1 MKNVSLVVFD
11 FDGVM
16 TDNHVWVHQSG
27 AEAVRCHRGDGL
39 GIAHLK
45 KAGFEVIVLST
56 ETNPVVTARCR
67 KLKIEA
73 IQDCDDKLAALQQL
87 ARGRSLSPGQIAYV
101 GNDLNDVACLRWV
114 GWPIAVA
121 DAPAEVRALAKWVTR
136 LPGGRGAVREVAD
149 RFVLS
154 RHDGDP
160 TIGRTREW
168 IWRSIE
174 LRQTLASSDELLAR
188 ILRVARTMT
197 TVLRDDG
204 RIFLFG
210 DEGSGADVQHLAAE
224 LGERVTTAGRAVPAT
239 ALTMDVSTPPGMD
252 DADSYRETVAGQL
265 ERQAHA
271 GDMAVGISVSGNSPH
286 VVRAMETARRLGL
299 RTVALTGAAGGKLG
313 GIGEECIPIPSDR
326 RTSTRDGHML
336 IGRILCAY
344 LERALS
350 DGTPAADQLNA
361 EP

>member
-39 GIAHLK
+39 GIARLK
-45 KAGFEVIVLST
+45 KAGFEVMVLST
-56 ETNPVVTARCR
+56 EANPVVTARCQ

-73 IQDCDDKLAALQQL
+73 IQDCADKLAALQEL
-87 ARGRSLSPGQIAYV
+87 ARGRCLSPGQIAYV

-149 RFVLS
+149 QLVLS
-154 RHDGDP
+154 RDDSDQ
-160 TIGRTREW
+160 TIGWIREK

-174 LRQTLASSDELLAR
+174 LQQALGSSDELLAQMMR
-188 ILRVARTMT
+188 AARAMAAILRK
-197 TVLRDDG
+197 DG

-210 DEGSGADVQHLAAE
+210 DESSVAITQHLAAE
-224 LGERVTTAGRAVPAT
+224 LRRRVTTEGRVVRATARAVDNSRIT
-239 ALTMDVSTPPGMD
+239 ALD
-252 DADSYRETVAGQL
+252 DAYTDLESLARQL
-265 ERQAHA
+265 ETQARA
-271 GDMAVGISVSGNSPH
+271 GDMAIGISVSADSPC
-286 VVRAMETARRLGL
+286 VVRAMETARRIGL
-299 RTVALTGAAGGKLG
+299 RTVALTGAAGGVLG
-313 GIGEECIPIPSDR
+313 RAEEECIAIPSDR
-326 RTSTRDGHML
+326 RTCIQEAHML
-336 IGRILCAY
+336 VGRILCEY
-344 LERALS
+344 LERAVS
-350 DGTPAADQLNA
+350 DDTPAGDQVKV

>member
-1 MKNVSLVVFD
+1 
-11 FDGVM
+11 M

-39 GIAHLK
+39 GIARLK
-45 KAGFEVIVLST
+45 KAGFEVMVLST
-56 ETNPVVTARCR
+56 EANPVVTARCQ

-73 IQDCDDKLAALQQL
+73 IQDCADKLAALQEL

-149 RFVLS
+149 QLVLS
-154 RHDGDP
+154 RDDGDP
-160 TIGRTREW
+160 TIGWIREG

-174 LRQTLASSDELLAR
+174 LQQAIGSSDELLTQMIRAAR
-188 ILRVARTMT
+188 AMAA
-197 TVLRDDG
+197 VLRQDG

-210 DEGSGADVQHLAAE
+210 DEGSTAVAQHLAVE
-224 LGERVTTAGRAVPAT
+224 LGRRVTTERRVGRAT
-239 ALTMDVSTPPGMD
+239 ALAVDTSRITALDHD
-252 DADSYRETVAGQL
+252 HADLESLARQL
-265 ERQAHA
+265 ETQARA
-271 GDMAVGISVSGNSPH
+271 GDMAVGITISGDAPR

-299 RTVALTGAAGGKLG
+299 RMVALTGAAGGMLG
-313 GIGEECIPIPSDR
+313 RAGGERIEIPSDR
-326 RTSTRDGHML
+326 RTCIQEAHML
-336 IGRILCAY
+336 VGRILCEY
-344 LERALS
+344 LERAVS
-350 DGTPAADQLNA
+350 DDTPAGDQVKV

>member
-1 MKNVSLVVFD
+1 MKSVLLVIFD

-39 GIAHLK
+39 GIARLK
-45 KAGFEVIVLST
+45 KAGFEVMVLST
-56 ETNPVVTARCR
+56 EANPVVTARCQ

-73 IQDCDDKLAALQQL
+73 IQDCADKLAALQEL
-87 ARGRSLSPGQIAYV
+87 ARRRSLSPAQIAYV

-149 RFVLS
+149 QLVLS
-154 RHDGDP
+154 RDGGDP
-160 TIGRTREW
+160 AIGWIREK

-174 LRQTLASSDELLAR
+174 LQQAIGSSDELLAQMMR
-188 ILRVARTMT
+188 AARAMAAILRE
-197 TVLRDDG
+197 DG

-210 DEGSGADVQHLAAE
+210 DEGSVAVTQHLAAE
-224 LGERVTTAGRAVPAT
+224 LRRRVTTERRVVRAT
-239 ALTMDVSTPPGMD
+239 ALAVDTDH
-252 DADSYRETVAGQL
+252 ADLESLARQL
-265 ERQAHA
+265 ETQARA
-271 GDMAVGISVSGNSPH
+271 GDMAVGITISGDAPG

-299 RTVALTGAAGGKLG
+299 RMVALTGAAGGMLG
-313 GIGEECIPIPSDR
+313 RAGGERIAIPSDR
-326 RTSTRDGHML
+326 RTCIQEAHML
-336 IGRILCAY
+336 VGRILCEY
-344 LERALS
+344 LERAVS
-350 DGTPAADQLNA
+350 DDTPAGDQVKV